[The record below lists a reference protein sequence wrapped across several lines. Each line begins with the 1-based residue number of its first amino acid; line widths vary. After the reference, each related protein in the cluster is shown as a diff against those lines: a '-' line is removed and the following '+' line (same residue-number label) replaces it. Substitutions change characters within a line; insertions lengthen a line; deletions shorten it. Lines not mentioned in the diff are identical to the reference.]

1 MNNENQGFL
10 WNFLQF
16 CSKQASNGSKYAG
29 TSLLLLSVYIQTKR
43 YKIKCK
49 QAGLFAER
57 SRSHETHFCANLIEG
72 SAEFQQEVVLPNFRP
87 QGCFLSLSLAL
98 LSSCIAARLFERVY
112 IPGPRLFL
120 LRYLPK

>member
-1 MNNENQGFL
+1 MNNEKDFQAFREIVCKFARN
-10 WNFLQF
+10 
-16 CSKQASNGSKYAG
+16 KQTLHQMDPNMLGP
-29 TSLLLLSVYIQTKR
+29 LLLLSDYIQTKR

-87 QGCFLSLSLAL
+87 QGCFLPFARSALQLYCCPSL
-98 LSSCIAARLFERVY
+98 
-112 IPGPRLFL
+112 
-120 LRYLPK
+120 

>member
-1 MNNENQGFL
+1 MKTRAFCEIFC
-10 WNFLQF
+10 NFAQNKHQMGPNML
-16 CSKQASNGSKYAG
+16 GP
-29 TSLLLLSVYIQTKR
+29 LLLLSVYIQTKR